1 MTIKFVTR
9 RVNAPADL
17 FEPGG
22 ALAGFRRLGVEH
34 GSSAKAA
41 GLLKEL
47 GAKRY
52 LLGEL
57 PDGRWAMLDY
67 DDMHRYTVEETT

>member
-1 MTIKFVTR
+1 V
-9 RVNAPADL
+9 
-17 FEPGG
+17 
-22 ALAGFRRLGVEH
+22 
-34 GSSAKAA
+34 
-41 GLLKEL
+41 
-47 GAKRY
+47 AKRY